1 MKTACNRRSGSS
13 GFSLVE
19 IMIVCAVIGILA
31 SLAIPNYIRA
41 RENAQL
47 KLILNNLR
55 VLEGA
60 KDQWAMENKKG
71 TGDTTDLTTLSDYLK
86 GATLKPIVNE
96 TYTSESV
103 GRTPFAISPVTLGTY
118 PAGSSIT
125 AY

>member
-1 MKTACNRRSGSS
+1 MKFVVNRRSG
-13 GFSLVE
+13 FTLVE

-31 SLAIPNYIRA
+31 ALAIPNFIRA

-47 KLILNNLR
+47 KLIQNNLR
-55 VLEGA
+55 ILEGA
-60 KDQWAMENKKG
+60 KDQWAMEQKKG
-71 TGDTTDLTTLSDYLK
+71 TGETTDMATISDYLK
-86 GATLKPIVNE
+86 GGTLKPIVSE
-96 TYTSESV
+96 TYTSEVV